1 MPNNPRLPSGASF
14 SDRNRS
20 VSQQPRQPADT
31 LPNPKLRQLDGTYLP
46 AYTLQDESSERD
58 GRRKYRN

>member
-20 VSQQPRQPADT
+20 VSQQPRQPAT
-31 LPNPKLRQLDGTYLP
+31 SIAHTTSR
-46 AYTLQDESSERD
+46 ERSISENIETNSQNRTCHQCN
-58 GRRKYRN
+58 RRYSH